1 MARLRFGPRRSPAVA
16 VVLVLG
22 LGFGLAG
29 VPSVAAAAP
38 ARPSAADLGYEEL
51 EADAVS
57 FVAAQRAARDRAAR
71 GSERR
76 AGKATGLPA
85 ARIAVRAAWSA
96 LGARYVSSSSDPAV
110 GLDCSGV
117 TVFAWRRAGVTLPHS
132 SQAQFGSFPR
142 VPLSEVR
149 PGDLVYYGDHG
160 PHIAIYV
167 GGGRIIHATS
177 PAPGGHTRVDS
188 MYGYDRPWGAV
199 RVA

>member
-1 MARLRFGPRRSPAVA
+1 MARPRYGPVRALAVA
-16 VVLVLG
+16 LVLG
-22 LGFGLAG
+22 TTA
-29 VPSVAAAAP
+29 VPSFAAAAP
-38 ARPSAADLGYEEL
+38 ARPAADLGYEEL
-51 EADAVS
+51 DADAVS
-57 FVAAQRAARDRAAR
+57 FVEAQRAARDRATRTSVGR
-71 GSERR
+71 GRTAKRS
-76 AGKATGLPA
+76 P

-117 TVFAWRRAGVTLPHS
+117 TVFAWRQAGVALPHS
-132 SQAQFGSFPR
+132 SQAQYATFPR
-142 VPLSEVR
+142 VSLSAVR

-160 PHIAIYV
+160 PHIAIYI

>member
-1 MARLRFGPRRSPAVA
+1 MARHRYGPRRALAVA
-16 VVLVLG
+16 LVLG
-22 LGFGLAG
+22 ATA

-38 ARPSAADLGYEEL
+38 ARPAADPGYEKL

-57 FVAAQRAARDRAAR
+57 FVAAQRAARGRATESPSRR
-71 GSERR
+71 GRTVKRS
-76 AGKATGLPA
+76 PSQ
-85 ARIAVRAAWSA
+85 IAVRAAWSA

-117 TVFAWRRAGVTLPHS
+117 TVFAWRQAGVSLPHS
-132 SQAQFGSFPR
+132 SQAQYASFPR

-167 GGGRIIHATS
+167 GDGRIIHATS